1 METRDSHPSRSD
13 LARVWLVP
21 CLTLVMV
28 AVGIAYAWLMWSQPF
43 DGDSQ
48 HYIDIA
54 NGHIAEVH
62 KPFTMRLLHPVIAG
76 LLSRTT
82 GVQVETAFFLT
93 NVVSLA
99 VLTWVG
105 LTLVFGQIRSLG
117 LAAAIVLCPMV
128 LFRFRETFM
137 PDLLHAAIAAVFFLL
152 LVRKKWWYAMPL
164 LFFMQ
169 VTRES
174 TVLLSAFVV
183 LVAAYHR
190 NWKIVGSAILFTLL
204 GIGVVGRYAGEG
216 QGNVHGASSLVY
228 FVGKIPLN
236 ALPNVFGIRI
246 WTNTHAK
253 NDPKTYPDEPLAKWD
268 LPAWLPS
275 GDMHQVGIYRFEPTT
290 PLTNLRVLLTFFG
303 VMPSLIIYVLVWKRW
318 HLLRDDGLSQVA
330 QLALLYGLASYVL
343 SPALGTAFGRY
354 VFYAWPMA
362 WVAAPEMLVRFFDTN
377 TRFIRQLAWAQAIA
391 CWTPLILNTVPP
403 GTALQNLISV
413 AVAIPCH
420 VIALKLLNRNRIA

>member
-1 METRDSHPSRSD
+1 
-13 LARVWLVP
+13 VP
-21 CLTLVMV
+21 CLTLLTV
-28 AVGIAYAWLMWSQPF
+28 AVGIAYAWQMRSQPF

-48 HYIDIA
+48 HYIAIA
-54 NGHIAEVH
+54 SGHIAEVH
-62 KPFTMRLLHPVIAG
+62 KPFTMRLLHPAVAG

-82 GVQVETAFFLT
+82 GVEVETAFFLT

-99 VLTWVG
+99 VLAGVG
-105 LTLVFGQIRSLG
+105 LTLVLGQIRSLG
-117 LAAAIVLCPMV
+117 LAAAIVLCPMI
-128 LFRFRETFM
+128 LFRFRETYM
-137 PDLLHAAIAAVFFLL
+137 PDCFHAAIAAVFFLL
-152 LVRKKWWYAMPL
+152 LVRKAWWYAMPL

-174 TVLLSAFVV
+174 TVLLSVFVV

-190 NWKIVGSAILFTLL
+190 NWKIAGSAILFTLL

-228 FVGKIPLN
+228 FVGKVPLN
-236 ALPNVFGIRI
+236 VLPNVFGVRI

-253 NDPKTYPDEPLAKWD
+253 NDPATFPDEPLVKWD

-290 PLTNLRVLLTFFG
+290 PLSNLRVLLTFFG
-303 VMPSLIIYVLVWKRW
+303 VMPSLVLLVVVWKRW

-330 QLALLYGLASYVL
+330 QLALVYGLASYFL

-362 WVAAPEMLVRFFDTN
+362 WIAAPEMLVRFFDTN
-377 TRFIRQLAWAQAIA
+377 ARLVRQLAWLQAIA
-391 CWTPLILNTVPP
+391 CWTPLILNTQPP

-420 VIALKLLNRNRIA
+420 IITVKLLNRNRIA

>member
-1 METRDSHPSRSD
+1 MP
-13 LARVWLVP
+13 L
-21 CLTLVMV
+21 LTMLFV
-28 AVGIAYAWLMWSQPF
+28 AVGIAYAWLMRSVPF

-54 NGHIAEVH
+54 NGHIADIH
-62 KPFTMRLLHPVIAG
+62 KPFTMRLLHPVIAR

-82 GVQVETAFFLT
+82 GVEVETAFFLT

-105 LTLVFGQIRSLG
+105 LTLVLGQIRSLG
-117 LAAAIVLCPMV
+117 LAAAIVLGPTI
-128 LFRFRETFM
+128 LFRFRETYM
-137 PDLLHAAIAAVFFLL
+137 PDCLHAAIAAVFFLL

-169 VTRES
+169 VARES
-174 TVLLSAFVV
+174 TVLLSFFVV
-183 LVAAYHR
+183 LLAAFHR
-190 NWKIVGSAILFTLL
+190 NWKMAGSAVLFTLL
-204 GIGVVGRYAGEG
+204 GIGVVGHYAGEG

-236 ALPNVFGIRI
+236 VLPNVFGVRI

-253 NDPKTYPDEPLAKWD
+253 NDPATFPDAPLVKWD

-275 GDMHQVGIYRFEPTT
+275 GSMHQVGIYRFEPTT
-290 PLTNLRVLLTFFG
+290 PLACLRVLLTFFG
-303 VMPSLIIYVLVWKRW
+303 VMPSLIILVILWKRW
-318 HLLRDDGLSQVA
+318 RLLRDDELSQVA
-330 QLALLYGLASYVL
+330 QLALVYGLASYFL

-362 WVAAPEMLVRFFDTN
+362 WVAAPEMLARFFDAN
-377 TRFIRQLAWAQAIA
+377 ARLVRQLAWLQAIA
-391 CWTPLILNTVPP
+391 CWTPLILFTVPP

-420 VIALKLLNRNRIA
+420 VITVKLLNRNRIA